1 MKSNITLLACAALA
15 LVVCG
20 FDWPQFRGPGG
31 VSSTTAVLPTTF
43 DDTTNI
49 AWKVELPGRGPA
61 SPIVVGNQVI
71 VSSSGGDKEDQL
83 YVSSYDI
90 KTGKQQWIQKFWATG
105 RCFCHPLS
113 ANAAP
118 TPASDGK
125 YIYSFYSSNDL
136 ACIDLEGNLIWYRAL
151 AVDHPKAGNDVGM
164 SSSVTV
170 VDGVVV
176 AQVENQGE
184 SFAIGLNHE
193 TGETI
198 WEVER
203 DNVASWAS
211 PVVFQEPSGR
221 WLVTLQ
227 GASGLSILDVRS
239 GESVSEIEGQCSTVT
254 SAAVADN
261 MLFAPLNGTTAFR
274 VSSGGEL
281 EKAWDGAQIR
291 PANASAVVHNDTIYT
306 LNRSGV
312 LAGFSAETGKPNG
325 LKLRVG
331 GSYWGTPAIAGQHM
345 YFFAQDGT
353 ARVVQLGDDAKVV
366 HEHKFEDEV
375 FLCSPAV
382 TEQGLF
388 VRSDK
393 HLWKIGPS
401 E

>member
-1 MKSNITLLACAALA
+1 MKSYITLTICVAAI
-15 LVVCG
+15 VVCG

-31 VSSTTAVLPTTF
+31 ISSTTAILPTTF
-43 DDTTNI
+43 NDTENV
-49 AWKVELPGRGPA
+49 AWKVPLPGRGPA

-71 VSSSGGDKEDQL
+71 VSSSSGDKEDQL
-83 YVSSYDI
+83 FVTSFDI
-90 KTGKQQWIQKFWATG
+90 ETGKQLWEQRLWATG

-125 YIYSFYSSNDL
+125 YIYAFYSSNDL
-136 ACIDLEGNLIWYRAL
+136 ACIDLKGNLIWYRAL

-164 SSSVTV
+164 SSSITV
-170 VDGVVV
+170 IDGVVI
-176 AQVENQGE
+176 AQVENQGD
-184 SFAIGLNHE
+184 SFATGLNCE
-193 TGETI
+193 TGETV
-198 WEVER
+198 WEIER
-203 DNVASWAS
+203 DDVASWAS
-211 PVVFQEPSGR
+211 PVVFQEPGGK
-221 WLVTLQ
+221 WLATLQ
-227 GASGLSILDVRS
+227 GAKGLSIVEVRT
-239 GESVSEIEGQCSTVT
+239 GNVLEQIEGECSTVT
-254 SAAVADN
+254 SAAVIDN
-261 MLFAPLNGTTAFR
+261 MVYAPLNGTTAYR
-274 VSSGGEL
+274 VSSGGTM

-291 PANASAVVHNDTIYT
+291 AANASAVVHDGTLYT
-306 LNRSGV
+306 LNRTGV
-312 LAGFSAETGKPNG
+312 LAGFSAETGKPTG

-353 ARVVQLGDDAKVV
+353 ARVVKLGDDAEVV

-382 TEQGLF
+382 TDQGLF

-393 HLWKIGPS
+393 HLWKIADG